1 MQRGAEQAVLLA
13 DALASLESDYRK
25 VILLRNVER
34 LRFDEIAARM
44 ERSSGAVRM
53 LWARALERLSTALEG
68 LK

>member
-1 MQRGAEQAVLLA
+1 MPRREQAVLLA
-13 DALASLESDYRK
+13 DALANLESDYRK
-25 VILLRNVER
+25 VILLRNVEH

-44 ERSSGAVRM
+44 ERSSGEVRM